1 MHLPGALVKIK
12 QRMQVR
18 FEKHHR
24 LLGQSSERPEG
35 EIAVGVEVT
44 QRNS

>member
-1 MHLPGALVKIK
+1 VRLLAVPEKTK
-12 QRMQVR
+12 QKMQER

-24 LLGQSSERPEG
+24 LLCQSSEQLAG

>member
-1 MHLPGALVKIK
+1 MHLLGVLVKTK
-12 QRMQVR
+12 QRMQER

-24 LLGQSSERPEG
+24 LLVQPNGQPEA

>member
-1 MHLPGALVKIK
+1 MHLLGALEKTK
-12 QRMQVR
+12 QMMQVR

-24 LLGQSSERPEG
+24 LLGQSSEQPEG